1 MKVFF
6 IKLGKAWA
14 ALKRDGLWR
23 GGKRIAAALSVMLQ
37 RVPPADILIVSGG
50 VGDSA
55 RYRAKHVAEELN
67 LHGLSAAHTYQDNP
81 ILSRIVSRYK
91 VVVFHRVLFTKSIE
105 VILTHLKAAG
115 VTVLFETDD
124 LVYDPQYLHLMDY
137 YTNMNSLEKKLYENG
152 VGGEILSDPYV
163 QYATTSTPFLQ
174 QKLTERGKQVFLVRN
189 KMSQEDVRW
198 AEEILAQKV
207 QTKKAANKIV
217 RIAYLSGTPSHN
229 KDFATITEPLCRILA
244 EFPQVSL
251 VLAGPLDTNDALA
264 AYRRQIIRVPF
275 APRKEYFATVASV
288 DITVAPL
295 EIGNAFCEAKSE
307 LKFFEAGLFSVPTV
321 ASRTGTFEGAITDGT
336 DGFVACSDEE
346 WYEKLKTLVTDTGL
360 RQQMGEAARVTTL
373 TRYTTQNGSSPEYYT
388 FLQNSIKS

>member
-1 MKVFF
+1 MQVFF

-67 LHGLSAAHTYQDNP
+67 LHGFRAAHTYQDNP
-81 ILSRIVSRYK
+81 ILSRIATRYK

-105 VILTHLKAAG
+105 AILTNLKAASI
-115 VTVLFETDD
+115 TVLFETDD

-137 YTNMNSLEKKLYENG
+137 YTKMNALEKKLYENG
-152 VGGEILSDPYV
+152 VGGEILADPYA

-198 AEEILAQKV
+198 AEEILSAPKQDDGL
-207 QTKKAANKIV
+207 V

-244 EFPQVSL
+244 EFPQVRL

-264 AYRRQIIRVPF
+264 AYANQIIRVPF
-275 APRKEYFATVASV
+275 APRKEYFATVAAA

-307 LKFFEAGLFSVPTV
+307 LKFFEAGLFGVPTV
-321 ASRTGTFEGAITDGT
+321 ASRTGTFEEAVTDGT
-336 DGFVACSDEE
+336 DGFVADTDEE
-346 WYEKLKTLVTDTGL
+346 WYQKLRTLVTNRDL
-360 RQQMGEAARVTTL
+360 RQQMGRAARITTL
-373 TRYTTQNGSSPEYYT
+373 AQYTTENGSSPEYYT
-388 FLQNSIKS
+388 FLQNIIKP